1 MSAQSAIGADYIR
14 CGSVN
19 AGDPHYDTIRETKLI
34 FGTSTF
40 RGSTI
45 GMKDPTTTLVLFS
58 GEVWFQTSEHANN
71 SFRTL
76 MHEVP
81 LRDVMF
87 SVWRSETINSDRY
100 VTHIRTYFYSPVW
113 L

>member
-1 MSAQSAIGADYIR
+1 MSAQSPISAAYIH
-14 CGSVN
+14 CGSVT
-19 AGDPHYDTIRETKLI
+19 AGHPHYDKIREAKLI

-40 RGSTI
+40 RGSII
-45 GMKDPTTTLVLFS
+45 GVIDLTTTLVLCS
-58 GEVWFQTSEHANN
+58 GAVWFQTSEHANN

-76 MHEVP
+76 IHEVP
-81 LRDVMF
+81 LHNVMF

-100 VTHIRTYFYSPVW
+100 VTYIRTYFYSPVS